1 MPEYLNTGSIVKATY
16 GREKGE
22 IFIITKRI
30 GDYVYLT
37 NGKSRPIEK
46 PKKKNI
52 KHIYLLNKD
61 ILKDIDLTNL
71 TNAHMIK
78 YLKDYNKSKD
88 YK

>member
-1 MPEYLNTGSIVKATY
+1 MTKYYCRGAVVMAIA
-16 GREKGE
+16 GREKNE
-22 IFIITKRI
+22 LFIIQSVE
-30 GDYVYLT
+30 GDYAYLV
-37 NGKSRPIEK
+37 NGKSRPLEN

-61 ILKDIDLTNL
+61 MLKDVDFTEV

>member
-1 MPEYLNTGSIVKATY
+1 MLEYFDKGAIVKSTY

-22 IFIITKRI
+22 LFIITKRD
-30 GDYVYLT
+30 GNYVYLT
-37 NGKSRPIEK
+37 NGKSRPLEN

-61 ILKDIDLTNL
+61 ILKDIDLTKL